1 MANRGANVLYLSYD
15 GMSDPLGRSQ
25 VLPYLTGLA
34 TRGHRITL
42 MSFEKPE
49 RSAEERAAV
58 ARICADAGISW
69 GPLPYHKRPPLLST
83 LYDVREM
90 RRLAT
95 RLHKERNFDLVHC
108 RSYLPALVGLRLK
121 RKFGIPFIFDMRGF
135 WADER
140 LEAGAWKL
148 SNPLFAAVYRYFK
161 RRERE
166 FWKEA
171 DHIVSL
177 THEGREVLAHARADG
192 ASVAPVTVIPCCVEF
207 DVFPAINS
215 ARRAEARTRLGMPR
229 DARVL
234 AYIGSLGGNYML
246 AEMLDFFR
254 AYRERDGKAI
264 FLFVT
269 HVPDDV
275 IRNAATE
282 RGLANDAIII
292 RGVQRDEV
300 ATVVA
305 AADLGIAFKQPAFS
319 AKACSPT
326 KLGEMLALELPV
338 VVNAG
343 VGDVAQVVEEAGAG
357 VVVSTF
363 DEDAYRAALDKLDSL
378 EPEMARWREVSRQ
391 WFDLERG
398 VDRYDAIYRT
408 LAASRRSTLS
418 PA

>member
-1 MANRGANVLYLSYD
+1 
-15 GMSDPLGRSQ
+15 
-25 VLPYLTGLA
+25 
-34 TRGHRITL
+34 
-42 MSFEKPE
+42 
-49 RSAEERAAV
+49 
-58 ARICADAGISW
+58 
-69 GPLPYHKRPPLLST
+69 
-83 LYDVREM
+83 
-90 RRLAT
+90 
-95 RLHKERNFDLVHC
+95 
-108 RSYLPALVGLRLK
+108 
-121 RKFGIPFIFDMRGF
+121 
-135 WADER
+135 
-140 LEAGAWKL
+140 
-148 SNPLFAAVYRYFK
+148 
-161 RRERE
+161 
-166 FWKEA
+166 
-171 DHIVSL
+171 
-177 THEGREVLAHARADG
+177 
-192 ASVAPVTVIPCCVEF
+192 
-207 DVFPAINS
+207 
-215 ARRAEARTRLGMPR
+215 MPR